1 MLPFLVRLSTAPSK
15 SLNPARALVLFL
27 YGSGLARS
35 SLGAIS
41 GPFQQGSAQ
50 TWLCLAGWVLA
61 RLLIGCGS
69 AQAWLARFRP
79 RRGSGFSS
87 GSIQK
92 QFRSGFGSLWLCS
105 VVAPAHF
112 GSRSAPLQAQFGK
125 ARLRHGSTW
134 RRLGSGMAQLGA
146 GPALARLLTGCG
158 SPRAWLASD
167 LACLWCVSG
176 SERLGSALM

>member
-87 GSIQK
+87 GSVQK
-92 QFRSGFGSLWLCS
+92 QFRSGSGASGSVRLWLRLIL
-105 VVAPAHF
+105 VLARHHF
-112 GSRSAPLQAQFGK
+112 RPSS
-125 ARLRHGSTW
+125 ARLGSGMALLGAGSALARLLVVCGSPRAW
-134 RRLGSGMAQLGA
+134 RRLGSGAAADGLRFISSLA
-146 GPALARLLTGCG
+146 PARLWRGC
-158 SPRAWLASD
+158 
-167 LACLWCVSG
+167 
-176 SERLGSALM
+176 